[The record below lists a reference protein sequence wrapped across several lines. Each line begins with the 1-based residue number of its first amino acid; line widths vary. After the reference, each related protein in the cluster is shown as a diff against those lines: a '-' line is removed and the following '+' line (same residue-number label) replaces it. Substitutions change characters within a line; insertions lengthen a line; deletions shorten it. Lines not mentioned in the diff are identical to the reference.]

1 MVAQS
6 FDPST
11 PTQENGASCS
21 PAARV
26 TRSLLGYG
34 VLAGPFYILV
44 VLAQAL
50 LRSGFDLAHDD
61 VSLLSNGAY
70 GWVQRVNFGLTG
82 LMVIACAIGMQ
93 RALSGGR
100 AAAWAPR
107 LLGLYGVGLIGAGIF
122 SADPMNGFPPGTPD
136 GRPAHVS
143 VAGTLH
149 LVAAGI
155 GFLGLIL
162 ATFLLARYFASNDMR
177 RWAAGSALTGIL
189 FLLGFAGLASGS
201 SSAGIVLGF
210 WAALLI
216 AWSWLAATSIHLYRR
231 AGAAEL
237 AA

>member
-11 PTQENGASCS
+11 PAQGPAAACD

-34 VLAGPFYILV
+34 VLAGPFYVLV

-82 LMVIACAIGMQ
+82 LMVVACAVGMA
-93 RALSGGR
+93 RALSGERGGT
-100 AAAWAPR
+100 WGPR
-107 LLGLYGVGLIGAGIF
+107 LLGLYGIGLIGAGIF

-136 GRPAHVS
+136 GRPASVS
-143 VAGTLH
+143 AAGTLH
-149 LVAAGI
+149 LVSAGI
-155 GFLGLIL
+155 GFLGLIV
-162 ATFLLARYFASNDMR
+162 ATFLLARYFAAHEMR
-177 RWAAGSALTGIL
+177 TWAIGSALTGIL
-189 FLLGFAGLASGS
+189 FLLGFGGLASGS
-201 SSAGIVLGF
+201 SSAAVVLGF

-216 AWSWLAATSIHLYRR
+216 AWCWLAATSIYLYRR
-231 AGAAEL
+231 VGAA
-237 AA
+237 